1 MDIDNKQLERD
12 IENAIRARGLKE
24 QMQQWDADLRRIP
37 RLGGGLEGAAM
48 PAACQVAEPVAASMP
63 MIQKPQSKSSAR
75 SKLRRT
81 IYTLSAVAV
90 LAGIVVMAI
99 PTSTWRQASRWA
111 YRQYAHYF
119 LPSQPKKVVYKNSTE
134 ILMAMATP
142 SVNQIIADRYE
153 LEILGHEDLIQDAAW
168 QIQKAKYALAE
179 QILADARELS
189 STSDTHYLESMDDI
203 EYLEALCHLGQNR
216 RTKAKKLLIAIAESN
231 SRHREAA
238 AHLAEEIK

>member
-24 QMQQWDADLRRIP
+24 QMQQWDADRKLTDYPCIP
-37 RLGGGLEGAAM
+37 T
-48 PAACQVAEPVAASMP
+48 AAST
-63 MIQKPQSKSSAR
+63 SSAEDSKPR
-75 SKLRRT
+75 QSRWPKLRRT

-90 LAGIVVMAI
+90 LVGVLLMAI
-99 PTSTWRQASRWA
+99 PTSVWKSTYRQASRWA

-119 LPSQPKKVVYKNSTE
+119 LPSQPKKVVYENPTE
-134 ILMAMATP
+134 TLMAMAAP
-142 SVNQIIADRYE
+142 SVNQIVSDRYE

-168 QIQKAKYALAE
+168 QIQKANYGVAE
-179 QILADARELS
+179 QILADAREALS
-189 STSDTHYLESMDDI
+189 TDDVHYQETMDDI

-216 RTKAKKLLIAIAESN
+216 RSKAKKMLTAIAESD

-238 AHLAEEIK
+238 AKLAEEIK

>member
-24 QMQQWDADLRRIP
+24 QMQQWEAERKQQTDYPRIP
-37 RLGGGLEGAAM
+37 AA
-48 PAACQVAEPVAASMP
+48 A
-63 MIQKPQSKSSAR
+63 SKSSCEDIKSTQKPSR
-75 SKLRRT
+75 WPKLRRT

-90 LAGIVVMAI
+90 LAGIVVMTV
-99 PTSTWRQASRWA
+99 PMSVWKSSYRQASRWA

-119 LPSQPKKVVYKNSTE
+119 LPSHPKKVVYENPTE
-134 ILMAMATP
+134 TLITMATP

-168 QIQKAKYALAE
+168 QIQKANYGVAE
-179 QILADARELS
+179 QILADARDALS
-189 STSDTHYLESMDDI
+189 TNDTYYQASLDDI
-203 EYLEALCHLGQNR
+203 EFLEALCYLGQNR
-216 RTKAKKLLIAIAESN
+216 RTKAKKMLTAIAESD

-238 AHLAEEIK
+238 AQLAEEIK

>member
-24 QMQQWDADLRRIP
+24 QMQQWETERKQQTDYPRIP
-37 RLGGGLEGAAM
+37 A
-48 PAACQVAEPVAASMP
+48 AASMP
-63 MIQKPQSKSSAR
+63 SREDIKFTKNPSR
-75 SKLRRT
+75 WPKLRRT

-90 LAGIVVMAI
+90 LAGIVVMAV
-99 PTSTWRQASRWA
+99 PMSVWKSSYRQASSWA

-119 LPSQPKKVVYKNSTE
+119 MPSQPKNVVYENSTE
-134 ILMAMATP
+134 TLVAMANP
-142 SVNQIIADRYE
+142 SVNQIVADRYE

-168 QIQKAKYALAE
+168 QIQKANYAIAE
-179 QILADARELS
+179 QILTDARDALS
-189 STSDTHYLESMDDI
+189 TDDAHYQETMDDI

-216 RTKAKKLLIAIAESN
+216 RTKAKKLLTAIADSN

-238 AHLAEEIK
+238 AQLAEEIK